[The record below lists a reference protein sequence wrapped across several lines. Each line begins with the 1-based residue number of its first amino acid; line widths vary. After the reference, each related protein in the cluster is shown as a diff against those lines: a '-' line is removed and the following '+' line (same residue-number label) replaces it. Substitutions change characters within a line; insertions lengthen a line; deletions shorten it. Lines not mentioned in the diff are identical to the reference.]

1 MPQADQ
7 LIANASFPTV
17 RADINSNL
25 AALFSN
31 NSGNI
36 EPSPAAGAA
45 VKAVAFMDWIDTS
58 GVNPI
63 WKRRNAA
70 NNAWITVATIVGNT
84 ISFEG
89 TLPSQSGQSGKY
101 LTTNGTVA
109 SWASTVAGLSD
120 AKVFTA
126 STTWIC
132 PAGVGKV
139 LAVVIGGGGGG
150 GAGPGPGYGGTFPG
164 YGGGVGGY
172 GLGLLTVTPGSP
184 YTVTVGAG
192 GTGGTSYFSAGLD
205 GGTSTFSTIS
215 ATGGGGGSAPGVGGA
230 QGTDGSCS
238 SLDANLRR
246 SNVEVAIPPFV
257 NAGAFRI
264 SRGTAAGTSPAEW
277 AVDSPYSPGSYGA
290 GGADASLGAGGVGGV
305 IALFY

>member
-1 MPQADQ
+1 MAQADQ
-7 LIANASFPTV
+7 SVENALFPAV
-17 RADINSNL
+17 RAEINANF

-31 NSGNI
+31 NSGTTA
-36 EPSPAAGAA
+36 PT
-45 VKAVAFMDWIDTS
+45 VTVAHMDWVQETGPS
-58 GVNPI
+58 TGI
-63 WKRRNAA
+63 WYKRNAA
-70 NNAWITVATIVGNT
+70 NNAWATVATISGST
-84 ISFEG
+84 ILFEG
-89 TLPSQSGQSGKY
+89 SIPAQAGQSGKF

-120 AKVFTA
+120 AQVFTA

-132 PAGVGKV
+132 PAGVEKV

-150 GAGPGPGYGGTFPG
+150 GAAGGFTGSAGYS
-164 YGGGVGGY
+164 GGVGGY

-192 GTGGTSYFSAGLD
+192 GSASGAYGANGTA

-215 ATGGGGGSAPGVGGA
+215 ATGGGGGSGYGAGGTEGA
-230 QGTDGSCS
+230 DGSCS

-246 SNVEVAIPPFV
+246 SNVDVAIPPFV
-257 NAGAFRI
+257 NAGAFRT
-264 SRGTAAGTSPAEW
+264 SRPTSAGTSPAAW
-277 AVDSPYSPGSYGA
+277 AVDSSFSPGSYGA
-290 GGADASLGAGGVGGV
+290 GGLITSLGAGGVGGV